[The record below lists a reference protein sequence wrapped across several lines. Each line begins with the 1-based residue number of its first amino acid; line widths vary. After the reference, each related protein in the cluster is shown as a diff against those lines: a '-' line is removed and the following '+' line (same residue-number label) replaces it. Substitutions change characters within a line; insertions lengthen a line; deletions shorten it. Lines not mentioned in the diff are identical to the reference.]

1 MTFRALFLAGLAF
14 LSGCNA
20 QRFFMVQAVGSL
32 SGYFDHPT
40 SATESLDEV
49 APGVFTFQTH
59 WERALIVQTRD
70 GLVISDPFNPTFAR
84 ALRARLERE
93 GLWEPVRAV
102 VYSHHHLDHVGG
114 AAILE
119 PAEVIAHADVAEHWA
134 QSSPRDVLPPTRLVS
149 GDTRLSFGSRTI
161 TLVSIPHAHAETH
174 FALHVN
180 EKVLYAPD
188 TLAPGV
194 MLLGGLPATPLE
206 GYFEDMAKLGAL
218 PFDVFVASH
227 FGYAPKAEFDRTVT
241 MLRDLDTIGRDVV
254 DERWRDGGFHV
265 DKAELK
271 AAFKDYYDRTHAKY
285 GDWHG
290 FDTHILSA
298 FTRVY
303 TAVLLG
309 DSAPVGAS
317 EPGACHH
324 RAG

>member
-1 MTFRALFLAGLAF
+1 MSFRVLLLVALTV

-49 APGVFTFQTH
+49 APGIFTFQTH

-84 ALRARLERE
+84 AMRARLERE

-102 VYSHHHLDHVGG
+102 IYSHHHLDHVGG
-114 AAILE
+114 AAVLD
-119 PAEVIAHADVAEHWA
+119 PAEVIAHEDAPEHWS
-134 QSSPRDVLPPTRLVS
+134 QSQTRDLLLPTRFVS

-161 TLVSIPHAHAETH
+161 TLVSIPHAHTDTH

-180 EKVLYAPD
+180 ERVLYAPD

-206 GYFEDMAKLGAL
+206 GYFEDMDKLGTL

-227 FGYAPKAEFDRTVT
+227 FGYAPKAEFDRTVA
-241 MLRDLDTIGRDVV
+241 MLRDLETIGREVV
-254 DERWRDGGFHV
+254 AEHWHDGGFHI

-271 AAFKDYYDRTHAKY
+271 DAFKEYYDRTHAKY

-309 DSAPVGAS
+309 DSAAMGGEDGPCHRDVG
-317 EPGACHH
+317 
-324 RAG
+324 

>member
-1 MTFRALFLAGLAF
+1 MPLRMLLIATLMMLP
-14 LSGCNA
+14 GCNP

-49 APGVFTFQTH
+49 APGIFTFQTQ
-59 WERALIVQTRD
+59 WERALIVQTQE
-70 GLVISDPFNPTFAR
+70 GLVISDPFNPSFAK
-84 ALRARLERE
+84 ALRTRLEQE
-93 GLWEPVRAV
+93 GIWEPVRAV
-102 VYSHHHLDHVGG
+102 IYSHHHLDHVGG
-114 AAILE
+114 AAVLE
-119 PAEVIAHADVAEHWA
+119 PAEVIAHEGAPKHWA
-134 QSSPRDVLPPTRLVS
+134 QAEPRELLAPTRLVA
-149 GDTRLSFGSRTI
+149 GDTRLTFGSRTI
-161 TLVSIPHAHAETH
+161 TLVSIPHAHTDTH

-180 EKVLYAPD
+180 ERVLYAPD

-206 GYFEDMAKLGAL
+206 GYFEDMDKLGAL

-227 FGYAPKAEFDRTVT
+227 FGYAPKAEFERTVT
-241 MLRDLDTIGRDVV
+241 MLRDLDQIGRDVV
-254 DERWRDGGFHV
+254 AERWHDGGFHIEP
-265 DKAELK
+265 KEIK
-271 AAFKDYYDRTHAKY
+271 GAFKDYYDRTHAKY

-309 DSAPVGAS
+309 DTATPDHDG
-317 EPGACHH
+317 PCRHT
-324 RAG
+324 

>member
-1 MTFRALFLAGLAF
+1 MLG
-14 LSGCNA
+14 GCNA

-32 SGYFDHPT
+32 SDYFEHPS
-40 SATESLDEV
+40 SAAESLDEV
-49 APGVFTFQTH
+49 APGIFTFQTH
-59 WERALIVQTRD
+59 WERALVVQTRD

-102 VYSHHHLDHVGG
+102 IYSHHHLDHVGG
-114 AAILE
+114 AAVLD
-119 PAEVIAHADVAEHWA
+119 PAEVIAHEDTPAHWA
-134 QSSPRDVLPPTRLVS
+134 QSKPRDVLPPTRLIK
-149 GDTRLSFGSRTI
+149 GDTHLSFGGRTI
-161 TLVSIPHAHAETH
+161 ALVSIPHAHASTH
-174 FALHVN
+174 VAIHVN
-180 EKVLYAPD
+180 EQVLYAPD

-227 FGYAPKAEFDRTVT
+227 FGYASKAEFERTVA
-241 MLRDLDTIGRDVV
+241 MLRDLDAIGREVV
-254 DERWRDGGFHV
+254 EERWHDGGFHIE
-265 DKAELK
+265 ATTLK
-271 AAFKDYYDRTHAKY
+271 DAFKDYYDRTHAEY

-298 FTRVY
+298 FTRIY

-309 DSAPVGAS
+309 DSTAAQTRECGHVSPSGS
-317 EPGACHH
+317 
-324 RAG
+324 